1 MQNITLD
8 EAQARIKFTQWD
20 INNLRYSYDTT
31 VMPESEE
38 LKSLLMKFKGE
49 SEKAGLKFNIQKTK
63 VMASG
68 HTTSWQIGREKWKQW
83 WTLFSW
89 APKITADGDRNLQ
102 IKRQLL
108 AGRKATQT

>member
-1 MQNITLD
+1 MQNIRLD
-8 EAQARIKFTQWD
+8 EAQARIKFTQWN

-108 AGRKATQT
+108 VGRKATQT